1 MPWWRVRT
9 IHAHRCENVAIHAKL
24 KFPRGYPRV
33 QNYLTQKATTKM
45 ALETHIDSKSYMRED
60 VRLQRT
66 SFEIVQI

>member
-1 MPWWRVRT
+1 
-9 IHAHRCENVAIHAKL
+9 
-24 KFPRGYPRV
+24 
-33 QNYLTQKATTKM
+33 LTQKATTKM